1 MPVKNILIADDDQE
15 IRSLLTKF
23 IEDEGCLVFSAA
35 NGKEA
40 VEIAKNNSI
49 DLAVLDIKMPK
60 MDGITA
66 FKLIKKIDRNIEI
79 LIITGYGDLQSLRKL
94 IVKEGAFDYLLKPFT
109 LSDFKHNIKSGLQ
122 RRELNLKKK
131 LVSVDLKHRISE
143 MESDFKQK
151 TLQLRESQLRYKNII
166 QNSVDMIIIIQAGK
180 IRFMN
185 PMTSELTGYTKEDLL
200 NTSFID
206 MVHPDDRARMRNKYR
221 KWLQKDKE
229 TPRIYT
235 FRVLKKDGEAL
246 WVESNSVWTEWEGV
260 SATLNIARDISERKK
275 ALEELKIM
283 ESAIESSINAVA
295 FFDLKGKLTKIND
308 SFLKLSGYENKN
320 ELLGK
325 PVTAFIQEEIKVLAL
340 LKTLRE
346 EGGWI
351 GEMTAIKKNGSKF
364 DIQVSASIVKDVNG
378 NPVCMMASF
387 IDITD
392 KKECA
397 EIMMRSD
404 KLFSL
409 RQLSAGLA
417 HELKNPLAVISSCSQ
432 FCMENLK
439 LDLSVNE
446 NLQMIFRNSQ
456 RASKLINDLLAFA
469 KPVILEWEDVD
480 INEVITNMLS
490 MARLETTPFHID
502 FKCNLKKGLPKI
514 VGDEEKLGQ
523 VFLNIIMNAIQAV
536 SRKGTVILQTN
547 ILAAH
552 NQVEIKVIDDGTGI
566 PDDYRKRIFN
576 PFFTTKDMGTG
587 LGLSIC
593 YSIIEQHNGSI
604 AADNVEGHGTRI
616 TVRLPVT
623 QDEKNEHRTSNVEHR
638 MMKSLRSASL

>member
-15 IRSLLTKF
+15 IRSLLTES

-40 VEIAKNNSI
+40 VEIAKNKPI
-49 DLAVLDIKMPK
+49 DLAILDVRMPE

-66 FKLIKKIDRNIEI
+66 LKLIKKIDRNIEI
-79 LIITGYGDLQSLRKL
+79 LIITGYGDLQNLRKL

-109 LSDFKHNIKSGLQ
+109 LNDIKHSIKRALQ
-122 RRELNLKKK
+122 RQELNLKKNF
-131 LVSVDLKHRISE
+131 VSADLGHRIRE

-151 TLQLRESQLRYKNII
+151 TLQLRESQLKYKNII

-185 PMTSELTGYTKEDLL
+185 PMTSELTGYTEGDLL

-206 MVHPDDRARMRNKYR
+206 MVHPDDRTRMRNKYR
-221 KWLQKDKE
+221 KWLRKDKE
-229 TPRIYT
+229 IPRIYT

-246 WVESNSVWTEWEGV
+246 WVESSSVWTEWEGA

-275 ALEELKIM
+275 AFEELKIM

-308 SFLKLSGYENKN
+308 SFLKLWAYENKN

-340 LKTLRE
+340 LKALRE

-364 DIQVSASIVKDVNG
+364 DVQFSANMVKDVEG

-409 RQLSAGLA
+409 GQLSAGLA

-446 NLQMIFRNSQ
+446 NFQMILRNSQ
-456 RASKLINDLLAFA
+456 RAGKLINDLLVFA
-469 KPVILEWEDVD
+469 KPSLLEWNEVD

-566 PDDYRKRIFN
+566 PDDYR
-576 PFFTTKDMGTG
+576 
-587 LGLSIC
+587 
-593 YSIIEQHNGSI
+593 
-604 AADNVEGHGTRI
+604 
-616 TVRLPVT
+616 
-623 QDEKNEHRTSNVEHR
+623 
-638 MMKSLRSASL
+638 